1 MSPEAATTTL
11 SVVQTIEKSGDL
23 KDSATYAR
31 MGCFPMI
38 GREFGIRIVASSD
51 QKLAACSVSLALAA
65 ANHCASVARMDASS
79 FATSTSGWSVRCRVC
94 VHPVNPK
101 LSNVNS
107 NRIRILICTL
117 LLPSS
122 LFCNERRAIDKN
134 PHLTAQRRINGARL
148 CYRLFSSIKGGI
160 TLTSSVPG

>member
-31 MGCFPMI
+31 MASFPMI

-79 FATSTSGWSVRCRVC
+79 FATSTSGWSFRCRVC

-117 LLPSS
+117 PLPSS
-122 LFCNERRAIDKN
+122 LLQQKGGQLIKN
-134 PHLTAQRRINGARL
+134 LHLTVQRRINSASLCNRL
-148 CYRLFSSIKGGI
+148 ISRTK
-160 TLTSSVPG
+160 V